1 MPYWEHWSATQAPV
15 KGRDHP
21 RFVLWAFMTQN
32 DDNAPPHPADILRAA
47 LDAKRKAA
55 AKSGPPGAGR
65 RSERDAAALSASKS
79 KPAPRR

>member
-1 MPYWEHWSATQAPV
+1 M
-15 KGRDHP
+15 
-21 RFVLWAFMTQN
+21 
-32 DDNAPPHPADILRAA
+32 A